1 MVKNVDSSTA
11 QLLRYQQYLFFP
23 LLCFARMTWAQQS
36 FAHARLLSK
45 ITRAG
50 SIEVGLLCVHY
61 MTFLALP
68 IATLG
73 TLQGVTFFMLAQVC
87 LEVQSMTPVPCTA
100 MMPVF

>member
-1 MVKNVDSSTA
+1 MVKNVDPATA
-11 QLLRYQQYLFFP
+11 QLLRVQQYLFFP

-50 SIEVGLLCVHY
+50 SIEVALLCVHY
-61 MTFLALP
+61 LTFLALP

-73 TLQGVTFFMLAQVC
+73 AVQGVLFFGLAQVC
-87 LEVQSMTPVPCTA
+87 
-100 MMPVF
+100 

>member
-1 MVKNVDSSTA
+1 MYADIDTLPLLAWHEDMVQNLDPSTA
-11 QLLRYQQYLFFP
+11 TLLRYQQYLFFP
-23 LLCFARMTWAQQS
+23 LLCFARMSWAQQS

-50 SIEVGLLCVHY
+50 SIEVALLCLHY

-73 TLQGVTFFMLAQVC
+73 TVQGILFFGLAQV
-87 LEVQSMTPVPCTA
+87 
-100 MMPVF
+100 